1 MITIG
6 AVAKRT
12 GLRSSAI
19 RYYEAHGLLRS
30 QRLPNGY
37 RVYTEDAI
45 SALRFLR
52 RAQGFGITLQEIK
65 QLLELSG
72 RGQRPCTRVRELAR
86 HHLQEVELKLRE
98 LHSLRTG
105 LRRLLSRPV
114 SSNPDGEICPLI
126 EAVENPLALPLIR
139 SHGSVL
145 LRRPATKVGQ
155 HSTGVDSAFDW
166 RDRRARAT

>member
-12 GLRSSAI
+12 GLRPSAI

-37 RVYTEDAI
+37 RVYSEDAI

-86 HHLQEVELKLRE
+86 HHLQEVDLKLRE
-98 LHSLRTG
+98 LQSLRRE
-105 LRRLLSRPV
+105 LRGLLSRPV
-114 SSNPDGEICPLI
+114 RSQVGGEVCPLI
-126 EAVENPLALPLIR
+126 EAVENSTQRKLARTKRAKSSCISAAGL
-139 SHGSVL
+139 GSIA
-145 LRRPATKVGQ
+145 PPC
-155 HSTGVDSAFDW
+155 
-166 RDRRARAT
+166 RARTKQVVTGSIW